1 MTKSERQDRA
11 REERSLEVCKSND
24 MVQKA
29 RFSLSIQE
37 QRTILYA
44 ISKIKPE
51 DTYLKEYTFEIK
63 DFYTMIGWS
72 NQSYT
77 EFKAMLKALS
87 DKSWWITIKRED
99 GSEFESLVRWF
110 TTVRSD
116 KRSGK
121 VTVKFHEDMMPFLLQ
136 LAQGTEFYTTYK
148 LQYVLPMS
156 SQYSPRLY
164 ELLKSYQFNNK
175 QWFFE
180 IDELKHKLDCKN
192 YTNFADFKR
201 FALEPAVKE
210 INKYTDIIIDYL
222 VEKEGR
228 KVVRIKFFMA
238 KKTKAELLRTEW
250 NIENELEQ
258 LTITDIVAEAR
269 RNTGED
275 FFAERRRI
283 EAEDQAR
290 EKALESFYGKK
301 R

>member
-11 REERSLEVCKSND
+11 REERSLEVCKRND

-44 ISKIKPE
+44 ISKIQPE

-63 DFYTMIGWS
+63 DFYAMIGWT

-121 VTVKFHEDMMPFLLQ
+121 VTVKFHEDMMPFLVQ

-210 INKYTDIIIDYL
+210 INKYTDIVIDYL

-228 KVVRIKFFMA
+228 KVVRINFFMA
-238 KKTKAELLRTEW
+238 KKTKSEIIATERT
-250 NIENELEQ
+250 IEKKFEQ
-258 LTITDIVAEAR
+258 MTFYEAMDEAR
-269 RNTGED
+269 LSTGEA
-275 FFAERRRI
+275 FFEERRKA
-283 EAEDQAR
+283 EAEDQALQER
-290 EKALESFYGKK
+290 LAAYGKK
-301 R
+301 G

>member
-1 MTKSERQDRA
+1 MTKAERRDKA
-11 REERSLEVCKSND
+11 REERALEVCKRND

-44 ISKIKPE
+44 ISKIQPE
-51 DTYLKEYTFEIK
+51 DTHLKEYTFEIR
-63 DFYTMIGWS
+63 DFYAMIGWS

-87 DKSWWITIKRED
+87 DKSWWVPIKRED
-99 GSEFESLVRWF
+99 GTEFESLIRWF

-136 LAQGTEFYTTYK
+136 LAQGEEFYTSYK

-180 IDELKHKLDCKN
+180 IDDLKHKLDCES

-201 FALEPAVKE
+201 RALDPAVEE
-210 INKYTDIIIDYL
+210 INKYTDIVIDYRT
-222 VEKEGR
+222 EKEGR
-228 KVVRIKFFMA
+228 KIVRIIFFMA
-238 KKTKAELLRTEW
+238 KKTKSEILETERT
-250 NIENELEQ
+250 IENMFEQ
-258 LTITDIVAEAR
+258 MDIYEIASEAKAS
-269 RNTGED
+269 TGAD

-283 EAEDQAR
+283 EAEEQALQDR
-290 EKALESFYGKK
+290 LRSTYSKK
-301 R
+301 G